1 VEKANHAVSAAG
13 DEYIPDVSLFAS
25 HTYQNG
31 SAFLVHNIGMFGAQ
45 MTWNIFDWGER
56 KGEIGQRN
64 AQLLQAEENLAR
76 LDNRIKVELE
86 KGYRKL
92 ERTKTMV
99 DVTREVLLMWKENE
113 RLSGNRLEAGTVT
126 TAKHAET
133 VAALKKAEMEA
144 LQASLEYR
152 LAQAEIYKT
161 VGLLSPSE
169 N

>member
-1 VEKANHAVSAAG
+1 
-13 DEYIPDVSLFAS
+13 
-25 HTYQNG
+25 
-31 SAFLVHNIGMFGAQ
+31 VHNIGMFGAQ
-45 MTWNIFDWGER
+45 MTWNIFNWGER

-64 AQLLQAEENLAR
+64 AQLLQAEENLTR
-76 LDNRIKVELE
+76 IDNRVKVELD

-99 DVTREVLLMWKENE
+99 DVTRELLLLCKENE
-113 RLSGNRLEAGTVT
+113 RLSRDRLKAGTVT

-133 VAALKKAEMEA
+133 VAALKKAEMEE

-161 VGLLSPSE
+161 IGLLAPSK